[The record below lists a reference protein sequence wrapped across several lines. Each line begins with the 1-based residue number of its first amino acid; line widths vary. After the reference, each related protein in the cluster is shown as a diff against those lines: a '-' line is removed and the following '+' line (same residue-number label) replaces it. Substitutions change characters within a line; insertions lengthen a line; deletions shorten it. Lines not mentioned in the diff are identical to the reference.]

1 MGSVIQ
7 LGRRGVLHAM
17 SAACRRSGGS
27 SMTRLIPW
35 CSSHAAVFICLLTS
49 APMPGVSADK
59 LRATLLTQAEQEIND
74 RHASSGHPGHPRADV
89 HATAAPTAPPD
100 GNWTEWIDGFGFDR
114 WTYPSW
120 AVAEAAACTC
130 THGTSG
136 ASTIVVSNC
145 TEAGRGGAS
154 VDCRA
159 LISSPGFMRS
169 TSSLTFCIVKQY
181 LLDRMPE

>member
-1 MGSVIQ
+1 MV
-7 LGRRGVLHAM
+7 RRMCLRAL

-59 LRATLLTQAEQEIND
+59 LRATLLTQTE
-74 RHASSGHPGHPRADV
+74 HPGHPPGDV